1 MCPSTYVDVP
11 FDALFDVFFDIS
23 VDVSVTV
30 SANVSA
36 DVLSADFSSSCRD
49 NRCSLVSLLNDTGS
63 NCCMYSSR
71 DDNNTSCDGPENGW
85 P

>member
-11 FDALFDVFFDIS
+11 FDALFDVFFDVS
-23 VDVSVTV
+23 VDVSV
-30 SANVSA
+30 NVSA
-36 DVLSADFSSSCRD
+36 GVLSADFSSSCRD

-63 NCCMYSSR
+63 NCCMYPSR
-71 DDNNTSCDGPENGW
+71 GDNNPSCDGAENGR